1 MKISKKNP
9 KEIIKGYE
17 ELYQKRIMLDNIT
30 KEGIEIG
37 KKEITLNTQISFLNR
52 RLDELNKKC
61 NELNNFSKKVL
72 HPLKTRK
79 EKGKI
84 EEEIENIKKQ
94 LQETQEKLKQL
105 RKRGTEISTKSKE
118 LEKDLTML
126 PECFTIG
133 KKGLLTITNE
143 SSKNIKNIDFSDSPS
158 ELMVHVTDYY
168 PRNKTILT
176 NYDGEKRGTFRIK
189 KNGVCKECEALSH
202 RNTVHF
208 TINNVV
214 RATTDGAGSWEQ
226 PKYVII
232 EPMHLHTDVIAYI
245 NPSDSWTHGSLK
257 LSDQAI
263 LLVNEEYIDELPE
276 EAYKDYKVILY
287 RGNYASCI
295 QQAILSLNGKLYPT
309 ERNAASHAHSIEK
322 KSEGALNSR
331 NLLINYIRNNSYK
344 GKEPISIKEEEISI
358 LYDLMIQNPG
368 TIPNI
373 DEFYKLVKK
382 YNTDENTLKFY
393 YLFGFMRNMNKTF
406 SLKNDKEMYDLFC
419 NPESVDIEELDA
431 IRQIL
436 KREEDKKH
444 DKEEDKKH
452 DKEEDNNLHQKLS
465 ELTIADLYKF
475 ENQSYAE
482 YFFKCLEE
490 ITKEN
495 TFKKSIHDFTIKKD
509 GKIKFCINMY
519 NGINIQDIIDNN
531 FSIQEI
537 DVDENNNYTECTI
550 TTNRNMTA
558 REVLTLINIAN
569 QRLIYESQMYT
580 NRNTKQNNDN
590 VEISM

>member
-1 MKISKKNP
+1 METSKKNP

-30 KEGIEIG
+30 KEDIEIG

-52 RLDELNKKC
+52 RLDELNKKY

-79 EKGKI
+79 EKEKI

-94 LQETQEKLKQL
+94 LQETQEKLNQL

-176 NYDGEKRGTFRIK
+176 NYDGEKRGTVKIQ

-214 RATTDGAGSWEQ
+214 TATTDGAGSWEQ

-232 EPMHLHTDVIAYI
+232 EPMHLHTDVIAFV

-287 RGNYASCI
+287 RGNYTNCI
-295 QQAILSLNGKLYPT
+295 QQAILSISGKLYPT
-309 ERNAASHAHSIEK
+309 ERNDASHAHSIEK
-322 KSEGALNSR
+322 ESEYSLNHR
-331 NLLINYIRNNSYK
+331 NLFINYIRNNSYK
-344 GKEPISIKEEEISI
+344 GKEPISIKEEEIPI
-358 LYDLMIQNPG
+358 LYDLMIQNPRSE
-368 TIPNI
+368 PNI

-382 YNTDENTLKFY
+382 YDTDENTLKFY

-431 IRQIL
+431 ISQIL
-436 KREEDKKH
+436 KREKDKNQ
-444 DKEEDKKH
+444 DK
-452 DKEEDNNLHQKLS
+452 DKEEDNNLYQKLS

-482 YFFKCLEE
+482 YFFKCLEK

-558 REVLTLINIAN
+558 GEVLTLINIAY
-569 QRLIYESQMYT
+569 QKLIYESQMYT
-580 NRNTKQNNDN
+580 NRNTKQNDDN
-590 VEISM
+590 IEISM

>member
-1 MKISKKNP
+1 METNKRNP

-17 ELYQKRIMLDNIT
+17 ELYQKRIKLDNIT
-30 KEGIEIG
+30 KEDIEIG
-37 KKEITLNTQISFLNR
+37 KKEISLNTQISFLNR
-52 RLDELNKKC
+52 RLEELNKKY

-79 EKGKI
+79 EKEKI
-84 EEEIENIKKQ
+84 SQEIENVKKK
-94 LQETQEKLKQL
+94 LQETQEKLNQL
-105 RKRGTEISTKSKE
+105 SKRDTEIENKSKE

-133 KKGLLTITNE
+133 KKGLLTITSEN
-143 SSKNIKNIDFSDSPS
+143 SKNVKNIDFSDSPS

-176 NYDGEKRGTFRIK
+176 NYDGEKRGPVKIQ

-214 RATTDGAGSWEQ
+214 TATGDGAGSWEQ

-257 LSDQAI
+257 LSNQTI

-295 QQAILSLNGKLYPT
+295 QQAILSISGKLYPT
-309 ERNAASHAHSIEK
+309 DERDPAHAHSIER
-322 KSEGALNSR
+322 KSEKSLNYR

-344 GKEPISIKEEEISI
+344 GKEPISIKEEEIPI
-358 LYDLMIQNPG
+358 LYDLMIQNPRSE
-368 TIPNI
+368 PNI

-382 YNTDENTLKFY
+382 YDTDENTLKFY

-431 IRQIL
+431 ISQIL
-436 KREEDKKH
+436 KREK
-444 DKEEDKKH
+444 DKEQNK
-452 DKEEDNNLHQKLS
+452 EDNNNLYQKLS

-482 YFFKCLEE
+482 CFYKYLEE

-495 TFKKSIHDFTIKKD
+495 TYEKSIYDFTIKND
-509 GKIKFCINMY
+509 GKIAFYINMY
-519 NGINIQDIIDNN
+519 NDINIQNIIDNN

-537 DVDENNNYTECTI
+537 DIDGSCTNYTI
-550 TTNRNMTA
+550 VSNRNMTA

-580 NRNTKQNNDN
+580 SKNTKQNNDN

>member
-1 MKISKKNP
+1 MEISKKNP

-17 ELYQKRIMLDNIT
+17 GLYQKRIILDNIT
-30 KEGIEIG
+30 KEDIEIG

-61 NELNNFSKKVL
+61 NELNNFSKKIL

-84 EEEIENIKKQ
+84 EEEIENIKNQ

-105 RKRGTEISTKSKE
+105 RKRSNEISTKSEE

-133 KKGLLTITNE
+133 KKGLLTITNN

-158 ELMVHVTDYY
+158 ELMVHVTNYY

-176 NYDGEKRGTFRIK
+176 NYDGEKRGTSKIE
-189 KNGVCKECEALSH
+189 KNGVCKDCEALSH

-214 RATTDGAGSWEQ
+214 IATTDGAGSWEQ

-232 EPMHLHTDVIAYI
+232 EPMHLHTDIIAYI

-295 QQAILSLNGKLYPT
+295 QQAILSLNRKLYPT
-309 ERNAASHAHSIEK
+309 ERNDALHAHSVEK
-322 KSEGALNSR
+322 ESEYSLNHR
-331 NLLINYIRNNSYK
+331 NLFINYIRNNSYK
-344 GKEPISIKEEEISI
+344 GKEPISIKEEEITI
-358 LYDLMIQNPG
+358 LYDLMIQNPRSK
-368 TIPNI
+368 PNI

-382 YNTDENTLKFY
+382 YNADENTLKFY

-406 SLKNDKEMYDLFC
+406 SVKNDKEMYDLFC

-444 DKEEDKKH
+444 DKEED
-452 DKEEDNNLHQKLS
+452 NNLHQKLS

-482 YFFKCLEE
+482 YFL
-490 ITKEN
+490 
-495 TFKKSIHDFTIKKD
+495 
-509 GKIKFCINMY
+509 
-519 NGINIQDIIDNN
+519 
-531 FSIQEI
+531 
-537 DVDENNNYTECTI
+537 
-550 TTNRNMTA
+550 
-558 REVLTLINIAN
+558 
-569 QRLIYESQMYT
+569 
-580 NRNTKQNNDN
+580 N
-590 VEISM
+590 V

>member
-1 MKISKKNP
+1 METSKKNP

-52 RLDELNKKC
+52 RLNELNKKC

-79 EKGKI
+79 EKEKI
-84 EEEIENIKKQ
+84 KEEIENIKKQ
-94 LQETQEKLKQL
+94 LQETQEKLNQL

-176 NYDGEKRGTFRIK
+176 NYDGEKRGTFRIE

-322 KSEGALNSR
+322 KSEGALDSR

-406 SLKNDKEMYDLFC
+406 SLKNDKKMYDLFC

-436 KREEDKKH
+436 KR
-444 DKEEDKKH
+444 EEDKKH

>member
-1 MKISKKNP
+1 METSKKNP

-30 KEGIEIG
+30 KEDIEIG

-52 RLDELNKKC
+52 KLNELNKKC

-84 EEEIENIKKQ
+84 EEEIENIKNQ

-105 RKRGTEISTKSKE
+105 RKRSNEISTKSKE

-176 NYDGEKRGTFRIK
+176 NYDGEKRGTVKIQ

-214 RATTDGAGSWEQ
+214 TATGDGAGSWEQ

-232 EPMHLHTDVIAYI
+232 EPMHLHTDVIAFV

-257 LSDQAI
+257 LSNQSI
-263 LLVNEEYIDELPE
+263 LLVNDEYIDELPE

-287 RGNYASCI
+287 RGNYANCI
-295 QQAILSLNGKLYPT
+295 QQAILSISGKLYPT
-309 ERNAASHAHSIEK
+309 DERDPVHAHSIER
-322 KSEGALNSR
+322 KSEKSLNYR

-344 GKEPISIKEEEISI
+344 GKEPISIKEEEIPI
-358 LYDLMIQNPG
+358 LYELMIQNPRSK
-368 TIPNI
+368 PNI

-382 YNTDENTLKFY
+382 YDTDENTLEFY
-393 YLFGFMRNMNKTF
+393 YLFGFMRNINKTF

-419 NPESVDIEELDA
+419 NPESVDIKELNA
-431 IRQIL
+431 ISQIL
-436 KREEDKKH
+436 RREQ
-444 DKEEDKKH
+444 DKEQNK
-452 DKEEDNNLHQKLS
+452 EDNNNLYQKLS

-482 YFFKCLEE
+482 CFYKYLEE

-495 TFKKSIHDFTIKKD
+495 TYEKSIYDFTIKND
-509 GKIKFCINMY
+509 GKIAFYINMY
-519 NGINIQDIIDNN
+519 NDINIQNIIDNN

-537 DVDENNNYTECTI
+537 DIDGSCTNYTI
-550 TTNRNMTA
+550 VSNRNMIA
-558 REVLTLINIAN
+558 GEVLTLINIAY
-569 QRLIYESQMYT
+569 QKLIYESQMYT
-580 NRNTKQNNDN
+580 NRNTKQNDDN
-590 VEISM
+590 IEISM

>member
-1 MKISKKNP
+1 MENVKKSP
-9 KEIIKGYE
+9 KEIINGYE

-30 KEGIEIG
+30 KEDIEIG

-52 RLDELNKKC
+52 RLDELNKKY

-79 EKGKI
+79 EKEKI

-94 LQETQEKLKQL
+94 LQETQEKLNQL
-105 RKRGTEISTKSKE
+105 RKRSTEISTKSKE

-143 SSKNIKNIDFSDSPS
+143 SSKNIKNINFSDSPS

-176 NYDGEKRGTFRIK
+176 NYDGEKRGPVKIQ

-214 RATTDGAGSWEQ
+214 TATGDGAGSWEQ

-257 LSDQAI
+257 LSNQTI

-295 QQAILSLNGKLYPT
+295 QQAILSISGKLYPT
-309 ERNAASHAHSIEK
+309 DERDPAHAHSIER
-322 KSEGALNSR
+322 KSEKSLNYR

-344 GKEPISIKEEEISI
+344 GKEPISIKEEEIPI
-358 LYDLMIQNPG
+358 LYELMIQNPRSK
-368 TIPNI
+368 PNI

-382 YNTDENTLKFY
+382 YDTDENTLKFY

-431 IRQIL
+431 ISQIL
-436 KREEDKKH
+436 KREKDKNQ
-444 DKEEDKKH
+444 
-452 DKEEDNNLHQKLS
+452 DKEEDNNLYQKLS

-482 YFFKCLEE
+482 CFYKYLEE

-495 TFKKSIHDFTIKKD
+495 TYEKSIYDFTIKND
-509 GKIKFCINMY
+509 GKIAFYINMY
-519 NGINIQDIIDNN
+519 NDINIQNIIDNN

-537 DVDENNNYTECTI
+537 DIDGSCTNYTI
-550 TTNRNMTA
+550 VSNRNMTA
-558 REVLTLINIAN
+558 SEVLTLINIAYQKLMYEN
-569 QRLIYESQMYT
+569 QIHFDK
-580 NRNTKQNNDN
+580 NTKQNEDN
-590 VEISM
+590 IEVSM

>member
-1 MKISKKNP
+1 METSKKNP

-30 KEGIEIG
+30 KEDIEIG

-52 RLDELNKKC
+52 KLNELNKKC

-105 RKRGTEISTKSKE
+105 RKRSNEISTKSKE

-176 NYDGEKRGTFRIK
+176 NYDGEKRGTVKIQ

-214 RATTDGAGSWEQ
+214 TATGDGAGSWEQ

-232 EPMHLHTDVIAYI
+232 EPMHLHTDVIAFV

-257 LSDQAI
+257 LSNQSI
-263 LLVNEEYIDELPE
+263 LLVNDEYIDELPE

-287 RGNYASCI
+287 RGNYANCI
-295 QQAILSLNGKLYPT
+295 QQAILSISGKLYPT
-309 ERNAASHAHSIEK
+309 DERDPVHAHSIER
-322 KSEGALNSR
+322 KSEKSLNYR

-344 GKEPISIKEEEISI
+344 GKEPISIKEEEIPI
-358 LYDLMIQNPG
+358 LYELMIQNPRSK
-368 TIPNI
+368 PNI

-382 YNTDENTLKFY
+382 YDTDENTLEFY
-393 YLFGFMRNMNKTF
+393 YLFGFMRNINKTF

-419 NPESVDIEELDA
+419 NPESVDIKELNA
-431 IRQIL
+431 ISQIL
-436 KREEDKKH
+436 RREQ
-444 DKEEDKKH
+444 DKEQNK
-452 DKEEDNNLHQKLS
+452 EDNNNLYQKLS

-482 YFFKCLEE
+482 CFYKYLEE

-495 TFKKSIHDFTIKKD
+495 TYEKSIYDFTIKND
-509 GKIKFCINMY
+509 GKIAFYINMY
-519 NGINIQDIIDNN
+519 NDINIQNIIDNN

-537 DVDENNNYTECTI
+537 DIDGSCTNYTI
-550 TTNRNMTA
+550 VSNRNMIA
-558 REVLTLINIAN
+558 GEVLTLINIAY
-569 QRLIYESQMYT
+569 QKLIYESQMYT
-580 NRNTKQNNDN
+580 NRNTKQNDDN
-590 VEISM
+590 IEISM

>member
-1 MKISKKNP
+1 METSKKNP

-30 KEGIEIG
+30 KEDIEIG

-52 RLDELNKKC
+52 RLDELNKKY

-79 EKGKI
+79 EKEKI

-94 LQETQEKLKQL
+94 LQETQEKLNQL
-105 RKRGTEISTKSKE
+105 RKRSTEISTKSKE

-143 SSKNIKNIDFSDSPS
+143 SSKNIKNINFSDSPS

-176 NYDGEKRGTFRIK
+176 NYDGEKRGPVKIQ

-214 RATTDGAGSWEQ
+214 TATGDGAGSWEQ

-257 LSDQAI
+257 LSNQTI

-295 QQAILSLNGKLYPT
+295 QQAILSISGKLYPT
-309 ERNAASHAHSIEK
+309 DERDPAHALSIER
-322 KSEGALNSR
+322 KSEKSLNYR

-344 GKEPISIKEEEISI
+344 GKEPISIKEEEIPI
-358 LYDLMIQNPG
+358 LYELMIQNPRSK
-368 TIPNI
+368 PNI

-382 YNTDENTLKFY
+382 YDTDENTLKFY

-431 IRQIL
+431 ISQIL
-436 KREEDKKH
+436 KREKDKNQ
-444 DKEEDKKH
+444 DK
-452 DKEEDNNLHQKLS
+452 DKEEDNNLYQKLS
-465 ELTIADLYKF
+465 ELTIVDLYKF

-537 DVDENNNYTECTI
+537 DVNENNNYTECTI

-558 REVLTLINIAN
+558 GEVLTLINIAY
-569 QRLIYESQMYT
+569 QKLIYESQMYT
-580 NRNTKQNNDN
+580 NRNTKQNDDN
-590 VEISM
+590 IEISM

>member
-1 MKISKKNP
+1 METSKKNP

-30 KEGIEIG
+30 KEDIEIG

-52 RLDELNKKC
+52 RLDELNKKY

-105 RKRGTEISTKSKE
+105 RKRSNEISTKSKE

-176 NYDGEKRGTFRIK
+176 NYDGEKRGISK
-189 KNGVCKECEALSH
+189 IEKNGVCKECEALSH

-322 KSEGALNSR
+322 KSEGALDSR

-344 GKEPISIKEEEISI
+344 GKEPISIKEEEIPI

-382 YNTDENTLKFY
+382 YNADENTLKFY

-419 NPESVDIEELDA
+419 NPESVNIEELDA

-436 KREEDKKH
+436 KR
-444 DKEEDKKH
+444 EEDKKH

-495 TFKKSIHDFTIKKD
+495 TFEKSIYEFTIKKD

-519 NGINIQDIIDNN
+519 DGINIQDIIDNN

-537 DVDENNNYTECTI
+537 DVDHNYTHCII
-550 TTNRNMTA
+550 TSNRNMTA
-558 REVLTLINIAN
+558 GEILTLINIAY
-569 QRLIYESQMYT
+569 QKLICESQMYT
-580 NRNTKQNNDN
+580 NRNTKQNDDN
-590 VEISM
+590 IEISM

>member
-1 MKISKKNP
+1 MEISKKNP

-17 ELYQKRIMLDNIT
+17 GLYQKRIMLDNIT
-30 KEGIEIG
+30 KEDIEIG

-105 RKRGTEISTKSKE
+105 RKRSTEISTKSEE

-133 KKGLLTITNE
+133 KKGLLTITNK

-176 NYDGEKRGTFRIK
+176 NYDGEKRGTVKIQ

-214 RATTDGAGSWEQ
+214 TATGDGAGSWEQ

-232 EPMHLHTDVIAYI
+232 EPMHLHTDVIAFV

-257 LSDQAI
+257 LSNQTI

-295 QQAILSLNGKLYPT
+295 QQAILSISGKLYPT
-309 ERNAASHAHSIEK
+309 DERDPVHARSIER
-322 KSEGALNSR
+322 KSEKSLNYR

-344 GKEPISIKEEEISI
+344 GKEPISIKEEEIPI
-358 LYDLMIQNPG
+358 LYDLMIQNPRSK
-368 TIPNI
+368 PNI

-382 YNTDENTLKFY
+382 YDTDENTLKFY

-444 DKEEDKKH
+444 DKE
-452 DKEEDNNLHQKLS
+452 
-465 ELTIADLYKF
+465 
-475 ENQSYAE
+475 
-482 YFFKCLEE
+482 
-490 ITKEN
+490 
-495 TFKKSIHDFTIKKD
+495 
-509 GKIKFCINMY
+509 
-519 NGINIQDIIDNN
+519 
-531 FSIQEI
+531 
-537 DVDENNNYTECTI
+537 
-550 TTNRNMTA
+550 
-558 REVLTLINIAN
+558 
-569 QRLIYESQMYT
+569 
-580 NRNTKQNNDN
+580 
-590 VEISM
+590 

>member
-1 MKISKKNP
+1 METSKKNP

-30 KEGIEIG
+30 KEDIEIG

-52 RLDELNKKC
+52 RLDELNKKY

-79 EKGKI
+79 EKEKI

-94 LQETQEKLKQL
+94 LQETQEKLNQL
-105 RKRGTEISTKSKE
+105 RKRSAEISTKSKE

-133 KKGLLTITNE
+133 KKGLLTITSEN
-143 SSKNIKNIDFSDSPS
+143 SKNVKNIDFSDSPS

-176 NYDGEKRGTFRIK
+176 NYDGEKRGTVKIQ

-214 RATTDGAGSWEQ
+214 TATTDGAGSWEQ

-309 ERNAASHAHSIEK
+309 ERNNVSHARSIEK
-322 KSEGALNSR
+322 KSEYSLNHR
-331 NLLINYIRNNSYK
+331 NLFINYIRNNSYK
-344 GKEPISIKEEEISI
+344 GKEPISIKEEEIPI
-358 LYDLMIQNPG
+358 LYDLMIQNPR
-368 TIPNI
+368 TEPNI

-382 YNTDENTLKFY
+382 YDTDENTLKFY

-431 IRQIL
+431 ISQIL
-436 KREEDKKH
+436 KREKDKNQ
-444 DKEEDKKH
+444 DK
-452 DKEEDNNLHQKLS
+452 DKEEDNNLYQKLS
-465 ELTIADLYKF
+465 ELTIVDLYKF

-537 DVDENNNYTECTI
+537 DVNENNNYTECTI

-558 REVLTLINIAN
+558 GEVLTLINIAY
-569 QRLIYESQMYT
+569 QKFIYESQMYT
-580 NRNTKQNNDN
+580 NRNTKQNDDN
-590 VEISM
+590 IEISM

>member
-1 MKISKKNP
+1 MEISKKNP

-17 ELYQKRIMLDNIT
+17 GLYQKRIILDNIT
-30 KEGIEIG
+30 KEDIEIG

-61 NELNNFSKKVL
+61 NELNNFSKKIL

-84 EEEIENIKKQ
+84 EEEIENIKNQ

-105 RKRGTEISTKSKE
+105 RKRSNEISTKSEE

-133 KKGLLTITNE
+133 KKGLLTITNN

-158 ELMVHVTDYY
+158 ELMVHVTNYY

-176 NYDGEKRGTFRIK
+176 NYDGEKRGTSKIE
-189 KNGVCKECEALSH
+189 KNGVCKDCEALSH

-214 RATTDGAGSWEQ
+214 IATTDGAGSWEQ

-232 EPMHLHTDVIAYI
+232 EPMHLHTDIIAYI

-295 QQAILSLNGKLYPT
+295 QQAILSLNRKLYPT
-309 ERNAASHAHSIEK
+309 ERNDVSHAHSVEK
-322 KSEGALNSR
+322 ESEGALDNR
-331 NLLINYIRNNSYK
+331 NLFINYIRNNSYK
-344 GKEPISIKEEEISI
+344 GKEPISIKEEEIPI

-382 YNTDENTLKFY
+382 YDTDENTLKFY

-444 DKEEDKKH
+444 DKEED
-452 DKEEDNNLHQKLS
+452 NNLYQKLS

-550 TTNRNMTA
+550 TSNRNMTA

>member
-1 MKISKKNP
+1 METSKKNP
-9 KEIIKGYE
+9 KKIIKGYE

-30 KEGIEIG
+30 KEDIEIG

-52 RLDELNKKC
+52 KLNELNKKC

-105 RKRGTEISTKSKE
+105 RKRSNEISTKSKE

-133 KKGLLTITNE
+133 KNGLLTITNE
-143 SSKNIKNIDFSDSPS
+143 NSKNVKNIDFSDSPS

-176 NYDGEKRGTFRIK
+176 NYDGEKRGPVKIQ

-214 RATTDGAGSWEQ
+214 TATGDGAGSWEQ

-322 KSEGALNSR
+322 KSEGALDSR

-431 IRQIL
+431 ISQIL
-436 KREEDKKH
+436 KREK
-444 DKEEDKKH
+444 DKEQNK
-452 DKEEDNNLHQKLS
+452 EDNNNLYQKLS

-482 YFFKCLEE
+482 CFYKYLEE

-495 TFKKSIHDFTIKKD
+495 TYEKSIYDFTIKND
-509 GKIKFCINMY
+509 GKIAFYINMY
-519 NGINIQDIIDNN
+519 NDINIQNIIDNN

-537 DVDENNNYTECTI
+537 DIDGSCTNYTI
-550 TTNRNMTA
+550 VSNRNMIA
-558 REVLTLINIAN
+558 GEVLTLINIAY
-569 QRLIYESQMYT
+569 QKLIYESQMYT
-580 NRNTKQNNDN
+580 NRNTKQNDDN
-590 VEISM
+590 IEISM

>member
-1 MKISKKNP
+1 METSKKNP

-17 ELYQKRIMLDNIT
+17 ELYQKRIMLNNIT
-30 KEGIEIG
+30 KEDIEIG

-52 RLDELNKKC
+52 RLDELNKKY

-84 EEEIENIKKQ
+84 EEEIGNIKKQ

-105 RKRGTEISTKSKE
+105 RKRSTEISTKSKE

-176 NYDGEKRGTFRIK
+176 NYDGEKRGTVKIQ

-257 LSDQAI
+257 LSNQTI

-309 ERNAASHAHSIEK
+309 ERNNASHAHSIEK
-322 KSEGALNSR
+322 ESEYSLNHR
-331 NLLINYIRNNSYK
+331 NLFINYIRNNSYK
-344 GKEPISIKEEEISI
+344 GKEPISIKEEEIPI
-358 LYDLMIQNPG
+358 LYDLMIQNPRSE
-368 TIPNI
+368 PNI

-382 YNTDENTLKFY
+382 YDTDENTLKFY

-431 IRQIL
+431 ISQIL
-436 KREEDKKH
+436 KREKDKNQ
-444 DKEEDKKH
+444 DK

-558 REVLTLINIAN
+558 REVLTLINIAY
-569 QRLIYESQMYT
+569 QKLIYESQMYT
-580 NRNTKQNNDN
+580 NRNTKQNDDN
-590 VEISM
+590 IEISM

>member
-1 MKISKKNP
+1 MEISKKNP

-17 ELYQKRIMLDNIT
+17 GLYQKRILLDNIT
-30 KEGIEIG
+30 KEDIEIG

-105 RKRGTEISTKSKE
+105 RKRSTEISTKSEE

-133 KKGLLTITNE
+133 KKGLLTITNK

-176 NYDGEKRGTFRIK
+176 NYDGEKRGTVKIQ

-214 RATTDGAGSWEQ
+214 TATGDGAGSWEQ

-232 EPMHLHTDVIAYI
+232 EPMHLHTDVIAFV

-257 LSDQAI
+257 LSNQTI

-295 QQAILSLNGKLYPT
+295 QQAILSISGKLYPT
-309 ERNAASHAHSIEK
+309 DERDPVHAHSIER
-322 KSEGALNSR
+322 KSEKSLNYR

-344 GKEPISIKEEEISI
+344 GKEPISIKEEEIPI
-358 LYDLMIQNPG
+358 LYDLMIQNPRSK
-368 TIPNI
+368 PNI

-382 YNTDENTLKFY
+382 YDTDENTLKFY

-444 DKEEDKKH
+444 DKEED
-452 DKEEDNNLHQKLS
+452 NNLHQKLS

-495 TFKKSIHDFTIKKD
+495 TFEKSIYEFTIKKD
-509 GKIKFCINMY
+509 GKIEFCINMY
-519 NGINIQDIIDNN
+519 DGINIQDIIDNN

-537 DVDENNNYTECTI
+537 YVDHNYTHCTI
-550 TTNRNMTA
+550 TSNRNMTA

>member
-1 MKISKKNP
+1 METNKRNP

-17 ELYQKRIMLDNIT
+17 ELYQKRIKLDNIT
-30 KEGIEIG
+30 KEDIEIG
-37 KKEITLNTQISFLNR
+37 KKEISLNTQISFLNR
-52 RLDELNKKC
+52 RLEELNKKY

-79 EKGKI
+79 EKEKI
-84 EEEIENIKKQ
+84 SQEIENVKKK
-94 LQETQEKLKQL
+94 LQETQEKLNQL
-105 RKRGTEISTKSKE
+105 SKRDTEIENKSKE

-133 KKGLLTITNE
+133 KKGLLTITSEN
-143 SSKNIKNIDFSDSPS
+143 SKNVKNIDFSDSPS

-176 NYDGEKRGTFRIK
+176 NYDGEKRGPVKIQ

-214 RATTDGAGSWEQ
+214 TATGDGAGSWEQ

-257 LSDQAI
+257 LSNQTI

-295 QQAILSLNGKLYPT
+295 QQAILSISGKLYPT
-309 ERNAASHAHSIEK
+309 DERDPAHAHSIER
-322 KSEGALNSR
+322 KSEKSLNYR

-344 GKEPISIKEEEISI
+344 GKEPISIKEEEIPI
-358 LYDLMIQNPG
+358 LYDLMIQNPRSE
-368 TIPNI
+368 PNI

-382 YNTDENTLKFY
+382 YDTDENTLKFY

-444 DKEEDKKH
+444 DKEED
-452 DKEEDNNLHQKLS
+452 NNLHQKLS

-495 TFKKSIHDFTIKKD
+495 TFEKSIYEFTIKKD
-509 GKIKFCINMY
+509 GKIEFCINMY
-519 NGINIQDIIDNN
+519 DGINIQDIIDNN

-537 DVDENNNYTECTI
+537 DIDGSCTNYTI
-550 TTNRNMTA
+550 VSNRNMIA
-558 REVLTLINIAN
+558 GEVLTLINIAY
-569 QRLIYESQMYT
+569 QKLIYESQMYT
-580 NRNTKQNNDN
+580 NRNTKQNDDN
-590 VEISM
+590 IEISM

>member
-1 MKISKKNP
+1 MEISKKNP

-17 ELYQKRIMLDNIT
+17 GLYQKRIILDNIT
-30 KEGIEIG
+30 KEDIEIG

-61 NELNNFSKKVL
+61 NELNNFSKKIL

-84 EEEIENIKKQ
+84 EEEIENIKNQ

-105 RKRGTEISTKSKE
+105 RKRSTEISTKSEE

-133 KKGLLTITNE
+133 KKGLLTITNK

-158 ELMVHVTDYY
+158 ELMVHVTNYY

-176 NYDGEKRGTFRIK
+176 NYDGEKRGTSKIE
-189 KNGVCKECEALSH
+189 KNGVCKDCEALSH

-214 RATTDGAGSWEQ
+214 IATTDGAGSWEQ

-295 QQAILSLNGKLYPT
+295 KQAILSLNGKLYPT
-309 ERNAASHAHSIEK
+309 ERNDVSHAHSVEK
-322 KSEGALNSR
+322 ESEYSLNHR
-331 NLLINYIRNNSYK
+331 NLFINYIRNNSYK
-344 GKEPISIKEEEISI
+344 GKEPISIKEEEIPI

-382 YNTDENTLKFY
+382 YNADENTLKFY

-444 DKEEDKKH
+444 DKEED
-452 DKEEDNNLHQKLS
+452 NNLHQKLS

-495 TFKKSIHDFTIKKD
+495 TFEKSIYEFTIKKD

-519 NGINIQDIIDNN
+519 DGINIQDIIDNN

-537 DVDENNNYTECTI
+537 DVDHNYTHCII
-550 TTNRNMTA
+550 TSNRNMTA